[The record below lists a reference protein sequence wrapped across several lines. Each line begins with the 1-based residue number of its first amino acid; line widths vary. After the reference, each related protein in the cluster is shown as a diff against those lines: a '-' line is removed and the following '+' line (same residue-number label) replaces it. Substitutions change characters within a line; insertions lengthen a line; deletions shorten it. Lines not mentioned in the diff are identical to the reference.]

1 MKSEYKT
8 KPRNLIIEY
17 LKDNADTRFTAR
29 DILNAVKGKGDG
41 LDRST
46 VYRNLGRLSKEGKLV
61 KYKEADVNATC
72 YQYSEKHE
80 SCCEHMHAQ
89 CSVCGKIFHL
99 DNKIFKSAAKKMM
112 DEYGI
117 EIDYGKSVIMCIC
130 DECRNVGMSE
140 HEV

>member
-1 MKSEYKT
+1 
-8 KPRNLIIEY
+8 
-17 LKDNADTRFTAR
+17 
-29 DILNAVKGKGDG
+29 
-41 LDRST
+41 
-46 VYRNLGRLSKEGKLV
+46 
-61 KYKEADVNATC
+61 
-72 YQYSEKHE
+72 
-80 SCCEHMHAQ
+80 MHAQ
-89 CSVCGKIFHL
+89 CSVCGKIFNL